1 MQVCMKD
8 AYKIRL
14 NGQAGRQKREEDTL
28 RIAVLTPSFAFYDYM
43 TISVPPQT
51 NTKKHKKT
59 MKKISK
65 HTHIQTHDE
74 LMSLVHISPCEL
86 ALYHS
91 IHRLTVRQIWILLEL
106 VKKRREE
113 KH

>member
-1 MQVCMKD
+1 MQMDFMQVCMKD

-28 RIAVLTPSFAFYDYM
+28 RIPVLTPSFAFYDYL

-59 MKKISK
+59 QKNNEKNQ
-65 HTHIQTHDE
+65 QTH
-74 LMSLVHISPCEL
+74 SHTNT
-86 ALYHS
+86 
-91 IHRLTVRQIWILLEL
+91 R
-106 VKKRREE
+106 
-113 KH
+113 

>member
-1 MQVCMKD
+1 
-8 AYKIRL
+8 
-14 NGQAGRQKREEDTL
+14 
-28 RIAVLTPSFAFYDYM
+28 
-43 TISVPPQT
+43 
-51 NTKKHKKT
+51 